1 MSEVWWGD
9 FVRAVDLLAPG
20 PADVTGIKELLGLPT
35 AGPATDSRTRAREDT
50 ATAAATCP
58 VPGVTPPVARDEG
71 PEPTQV
77 PARDANHAA
86 VSPETA
92 TSQGYVARLRTTYR
106 DLGDQPP
113 PWHDAVWLQ
122 QPGYE
127 PPPASLPHE
136 PLFAHRTARDILQA
150 ALSRRERCGDIDL
163 PALIDRICANRPV
176 GELPRRP
183 VPTTRFGVR
192 LLLDRGEAM
201 APFQRDQADLIAG
214 VRALTGRT
222 TPVSWFFAESPDP
235 ALELRCPPGTRVLI
249 VSAFDVLPHTFCD
262 RRAWR
267 RLVGR
272 WRERDV
278 APVALLPFPA
288 SRVPGWLSGL
298 MPTLSWDR
306 TTTAAAVRGAV
317 GSGAR

>member
-9 FVRAVDLLAPG
+9 FVRAVRLLAPEA
-20 PADVTGIKELLGLPT
+20 ADVAGIKELLGLPT
-35 AGPATDSRTRAREDT
+35 SGPASDPSRGDRED
-50 ATAAATCP
+50 AAADAATCP
-58 VPGVTPPVARDEG
+58 VPGGSPSGARSEG
-71 PEPTQV
+71 SEPTQV
-77 PARDANHAA
+77 PARDANHTVAA
-86 VSPETA
+86 PEA
-92 TSQGYVARLRTTYR
+92 TGSQGYMARLRTTYR

-113 PWHDAVWLQ
+113 PWHDAIWLQ

-127 PPPASLPHE
+127 PPPTSLPHE
-136 PLFAHRTARDILQA
+136 PLLAQRTARDILQA
-150 ALSRRERCGDIDL
+150 ALSRPERCGDIDL

-176 GELPRRP
+176 GALPRRP

-201 APFQRDQADLIAG
+201 APFQRDQTELIAA

-222 TPVSWFFAESPDP
+222 TAVTWFFASLPDP
-235 ALELRCPPGTRVLI
+235 ALELRCPPGTRVLV
-249 VSAFDVLPHTFCD
+249 VSGFDTLSHAFCD

-267 RLVGR
+267 RLVDR

-278 APVALLPFPA
+278 SPVALLPFPEN
-288 SRVPGWLSGL
+288 RIPGWLTRL

-306 TTTAAAVRGAV
+306 TTTAAAVRGVV
-317 GSGAR
+317 GAGTR

>member
-1 MSEVWWGD
+1 VSEVWWGD
-9 FVRAVDLLAPG
+9 FVRAVHLLAPE
-20 PADVTGIKELLGLPT
+20 PADVTGIKELLCLPT
-35 AGPATDSRTRAREDT
+35 SGPAPGSPGRDREDV

-58 VPGVTPPVARDEG
+58 APSVIPPAAQAEG
-71 PEPTQV
+71 PEPAPV
-77 PARDANHAA
+77 PARDAKHSLAA
-86 VSPETA
+86 PEA
-92 TSQGYVARLRTTYR
+92 TPSQGYVARLRTTYR

-127 PPPASLPHE
+127 PPPPSLPHE
-136 PLFAHRTARDILQA
+136 PLLAHRTARDILQA
-150 ALSRRERCGDIDL
+150 ALSRPERCGDIDL

-176 GELPRRP
+176 GVLPRRP

-201 APFQRDQADLIAG
+201 APFHRDQTDLIAA

-222 TPVSWFFAESPDP
+222 TAVTWFFAGSPDP
-235 ALELRCPPGTRVLI
+235 ARELRCPPGTRILV
-249 VSAFDVLPHTFCD
+249 VSGFDVLPHTFCD

-278 APVALLPFPA
+278 SPVALLPFPEN
-288 SRVPGWLSGL
+288 RVPGWLSEL

-306 TTTAAAVRGAV
+306 PTTAAAVRGVV
-317 GSGAR
+317 GAGVR